1 MSRALQFIAFVLIT
15 TTFEFT
21 YATSIPIVDNNE
33 AFPFLRSSDTPT
45 QVLRWDAGMAI
56 QLLSSCKLI
65 RITRRGVRCI
75 PPHNHLIEGW
85 QDFFSTHLSHEDPPA
100 IIANNPYPWSIC
112 TPRNDALCVMRSG
125 KRFFPTDIVRVA
137 DSSVNRCINGQGRTL
152 VGQALMNNTK
162 TRSEGEKILD
172 DISLCDIL
180 DTNLDIIYD
189 PVNNH
194 IFTRQLGNAIWLYAC
209 ISIMILAV
217 VVLTAE
223 AVSQQ
228 TRSKLNHNI
237 IAWVVLSLLSLLML
251 TNIDNRMHIFVTTE
265 DRNFAIMTFLYIS
278 IITIYWILCVRAKKK
293 RQEAVL
299 KNEQV
304 TAKIKGDLPTTDKIH
319 KEDHKTG
326 IGIKETNDDSE
337 THADS
342 ETQKDGINAMI
353 ASIHFSTCVLYGTP
367 DNAYVSGFFF
377 LLLFR
382 CLQKIHDAH
391 QNPSQWSIMSNT
403 VLLFDIAYT
412 TGIFTFGVLQHFTSD
427 TESILYAAA
436 QFVIC
441 DTITSNYVSNKSSTT
456 IVDGTPVKKEG
467 PPTSEKPIPDGVK
480 PIPGGTLP
488 AVPIITPEQL
498 VVPTQPTGQAR
509 VPIPGTAY
517 LNATDLG

>member
-1 MSRALQFIAFVLIT
+1 MER
-15 TTFEFT
+15 
-21 YATSIPIVDNNE
+21 
-33 AFPFLRSSDTPT
+33 
-45 QVLRWDAGMAI
+45 
-56 QLLSSCKLI
+56 
-65 RITRRGVRCI
+65 
-75 PPHNHLIEGW
+75 
-85 QDFFSTHLSHEDPPA
+85 
-100 IIANNPYPWSIC
+100 
-112 TPRNDALCVMRSG
+112 
-125 KRFFPTDIVRVA
+125 
-137 DSSVNRCINGQGRTL
+137 
-152 VGQALMNNTK
+152 
-162 TRSEGEKILD
+162 
-172 DISLCDIL
+172 
-180 DTNLDIIYD
+180 
-189 PVNNH
+189 
-194 IFTRQLGNAIWLYAC
+194 
-209 ISIMILAV
+209 
-217 VVLTAE
+217 
-223 AVSQQ
+223 
-228 TRSKLNHNI
+228 
-237 IAWVVLSLLSLLML
+237 
-251 TNIDNRMHIFVTTE
+251 
-265 DRNFAIMTFLYIS
+265 
-278 IITIYWILCVRAKKK
+278 
-293 RQEAVL
+293 
-299 KNEQV
+299 EQV
-304 TAKIKGDLPTTDKIH
+304 RTTIKGDLPTTDKIH

-326 IGIKETNDDSE
+326 IGIKETKDDSE

-488 AVPIITPEQL
+488 AVPIITPELL
-498 VVPTQPTGQAR
+498 VVPTQPTAQAR